1 MRRLLWL
8 VVALSVT
15 AVGCS
20 ACRAPETL
28 TPVPFRTAIP
38 PTGMPPGSP
47 TTGPASTAAP
57 PQAASPEAGAT
68 PTVPLP
74 EPPDPIEEAIKA
86 LSREIGVPPGTIA
99 LVEAMPVQW
108 NDSSLGCPQPGTA
121 YLQVITPGYLVT
133 LSAGETT
140 YRVHTDLAGSAV
152 VCFNEGDP
160 IGAGTVPDPIAAE
173 FIMQARTDLA
183 QRLGVPPQ
191 AVALVRSEAVDW
203 SDSSLGC
210 RQEGEE
216 EVIKAI
222 TPGYRIVLAY
232 GEERFEYHTDQQR
245 MVACAEP
252 TE

>member
-1 MRRLLWL
+1 MKCLLWL

-15 AVGCS
+15 VFGCS
-20 ACRAPETL
+20 ACRALEAL

-38 PTGMPPGSP
+38 PTAMPLGLP
-47 TTGPASTAAP
+47 TTGSVPTAVP
-57 PQAASPEAGAT
+57 PQVASPEVGAT
-68 PTVPLP
+68 PTVSLL
-74 EPPDPIEEAIKA
+74 EPPDPIEEAIEA

-108 NDSSLGCPQPGTA
+108 NDSSLGCPQPGMA

-140 YRVHTDLAGSAV
+140 YRVHADLAGSAV

-160 IGAGTVPDPIAAE
+160 IGVGTVPDPIAAE
-173 FIMQARTDLA
+173 FIMQARADLA
-183 QRLGVPPQ
+183 QRFGVPPE

-210 RQEGEE
+210 RQGSG
-216 EVIKAI
+216 EVINAI

-232 GEERFEYHTDQQR
+232 EEERFEYHTDQQR
-245 MVACAEP
+245 MIACAEP